1 MEREVYQAACDKL
14 QDWLDSLNELS
25 PPWEEYE
32 LLAAKPIP
40 SVWDSEEIDFYV
52 WYFDKTEQ
60 QYIFMYGLD
69 EPDREYADWTEETF
83 LHAHNWFCSYKGGKE
98 NG

>member
-1 MEREVYQAACDKL
+1 MEREVYEQAIERL
-14 QDWLDSLNELS
+14 QEWLDSLKGLS

-32 LLAAKPIP
+32 LLAAKPIQ
-40 SVWDSEEIDFYV
+40 SVWDSEEIDIYV
-52 WYFDKTEQ
+52 WYFDKTEN

-83 LHAHNWFCSYKGGKE
+83 LCALNWFCSYKGGKE
-98 NG
+98 DE